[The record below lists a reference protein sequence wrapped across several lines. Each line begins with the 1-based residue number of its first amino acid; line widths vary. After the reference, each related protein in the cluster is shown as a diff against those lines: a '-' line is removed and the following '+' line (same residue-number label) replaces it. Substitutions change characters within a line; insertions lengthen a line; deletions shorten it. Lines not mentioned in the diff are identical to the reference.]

1 MSITTLIE
9 DVLAFRNERDWAQF
23 HTPRHLSAAL
33 AVEAAELQEL
43 LLWKSDDEVQDLIQS
58 SAGHEDLSDEVAD
71 VLIYAL
77 LLCDAANIDLDL
89 PRFGGQVSS
98 LLLCSNSL
106 AAGVKSFRCAYGAGE
121 WRAAVP
127 LAVFDP
133 PGVDSPEEGGT
144 WG

>member
-77 LLCDAANIDLDL
+77 LLCDAANIDPSAAVRIKLEKNATKYPVELSRGKAVKYDKL
-89 PRFGGQVSS
+89 PR
-98 LLLCSNSL
+98 
-106 AAGVKSFRCAYGAGE
+106 R
-121 WRAAVP
+121 
-127 LAVFDP
+127 
-133 PGVDSPEEGGT
+133 
-144 WG
+144 